1 MHENHLQQKKISLGF
16 TLQHKLGI
24 EKKSTKWVNKK
35 LFYYYHYHPNV
46 QCKAVLSE
54 KLMGAQCSEL
64 VKSSVPSIYDS
75 YEKAKISSRP
85 RTKVR
90 HHRPAGSAR
99 AKACMFG
106 MHQSWNSKSSTS
118 ILGGGGGTPQQLTIT
133 CAQWVGNLTF
143 PWVGWGIWTA
153 SFKLNFLTQSS
164 VWQHSLIDAL
174 FLI

>member
-24 EKKSTKWVNKK
+24 EKKSTKSVNKK

-85 RTKVR
+85 R
-90 HHRPAGSAR
+90 
-99 AKACMFG
+99 AKACMFD
-106 MHQSWNSKSSTS
+106 MHQSWNSKKLIQHQSW
-118 ILGGGGGTPQQLTIT
+118 GGGGVGGGTPQQLTIT
-133 CAQWVGNLTF
+133 CAQWVGNLNCKFQVELLHTIQC
-143 PWVGWGIWTA
+143 VT
-153 SFKLNFLTQSS
+153 T
-164 VWQHSLIDAL
+164 
-174 FLI
+174 

>member
-24 EKKSTKWVNKK
+24 EKKSTKSVNKK

-64 VKSSVPSIYDS
+64 VKSSVPSRYDS

-90 HHRPAGSAR
+90 HHRPPGSAR
-99 AKACMFG
+99 AKACMFD

-118 ILGGGGGTPQQLTIT
+118 ILEGGGGHTPAVDHYL
-133 CAQWVGNLTF
+133 CSLGRVGNLNRKF
-143 PWVGWGIWTA
+143 QVEL
-153 SFKLNFLTQSS
+153 LNTIQC
-164 VWQHSLIDAL
+164 VTT
-174 FLI
+174 

>member
-24 EKKSTKWVNKK
+24 EKKSTKSVNKK
-35 LFYYYHYHPNV
+35 LFHYYHYHPNV

-75 YEKAKISSRP
+75 HEKTKISSRP

-90 HHRPAGSAR
+90 HHGPPGSAR
-99 AKACMFG
+99 AKACMFD
-106 MHQSWNSKSSTS
+106 MHQSWNSKNSTS
-118 ILGGGGGTPQQLTIT
+118 ILGGEGGHTPAVDHYL
-133 CAQWVGNLTF
+133 CSMSGEFDLSLGRVGNLNRKF
-143 PWVGWGIWTA
+143 QVEL
-153 SFKLNFLTQSS
+153 LNTVQC
-164 VWQHSLIDAL
+164 VTT
-174 FLI
+174 